1 MLEEISADML
11 HRIHTVGS
19 FVYVGQHRYTISSV
33 SVFLFFFIQLVAQ
46 KEINRSYNA
55 DL

>member
-1 MLEEISADML
+1 MLEEISADIL
-11 HRIHTVGS
+11 HRIHIVGS

-33 SVFLFFFIQLVAQ
+33 SVFFVVVQLVAQ
-46 KEINRSYNA
+46 KEISRSCNA